1 MTYLVQLVRLA
12 RFLSIFV
19 TGSGAAFLI
28 LFLQS
33 LELQVLFLIEAGD
46 GMKLNGIPRK
56 DAGSH
61 LNQMIRKRFIKKK
74 RERKSKRKRDE
85 RKRSFG
91 GKV

>member
-61 LNQMIRKRFIKKK
+61 LNQMIRKRFINERKKIKKK
-74 RERKSKRKRDE
+74 ER
-85 RKRSFG
+85 
-91 GKV
+91 